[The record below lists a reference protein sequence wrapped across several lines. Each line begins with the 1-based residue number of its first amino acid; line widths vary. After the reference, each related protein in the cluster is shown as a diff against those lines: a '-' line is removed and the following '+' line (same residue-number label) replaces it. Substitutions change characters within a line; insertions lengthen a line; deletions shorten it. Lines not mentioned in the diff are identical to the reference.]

1 MAKAALMVEETE
13 ELEELEVPT
22 GGIGDFV
29 MDEDEAEKVYGD
41 DSEVDA
47 EDAKEDFGDSGI
59 AQFPALAERMAKY
72 GRNEDNMLAHVAEGE
87 LVIPSQFLEDEVIK
101 QRIYDILTE
110 AGVEDPE
117 AYVVGAE
124 SNDLNPTT
132 GLPEFFLKK
141 LFKKV
146 VKGIKKVV
154 KGVIKVIKKIAPIV
168 LPIVLAMTPL
178 GPIYG
183 AAMGSGIGTL
193 LNGGSIK
200 DALKSAL
207 ISGAIGGVTAGFTG
221 NTGSFTGNVGEAA
234 SGFGAR
240 VGQTASGFTEGISSG
255 SFGGFKDSFF
265 ADYVPTPGADLDKA
279 ANVVDSLNPEINPN
293 QSFTDSSVAR
303 LNNTQSAVAVQG
315 PGGGPMTIGPGGE
328 IPAGFKVLGP
338 VETGKTI
345 TTGTKLLDTVVD
357 TGETPGFMD
366 SVKGALNP
374 NDDVGFFEGMKDA
387 FMPGKGTVD
396 PTAGNAEYIAAY
408 DNAMTLPGMDQAGA
422 QAAGK
427 TAQSAAI
434 DAATKAATPGL
445 IRRFAPAAL
454 AGTAIAG
461 GAGFFD
467 VPEMEQANFLDYNS
481 DGTPVTGRDLID
493 EDPGKYLVKN
503 LGQIQLNEETG
514 EYEPITTDLAIMGE
528 DTVGYVPPEQ
538 VAVMPRIDPQQYL
551 TSSTPGGPF
560 ARPYVTAAEGGPI
573 FPRRNGGIAPNEGT
587 AGEDSVRA
595 MLMPGEFVMT
605 TDAVRGLGN
614 GNLNN
619 GIKNMYS
626 VMRNLESRGRQM
638 A

>member
-29 MDEDEAEKVYGD
+29 MDEDDAEKVYGD
-41 DSEVDA
+41 DAEVDA
-47 EDAKEDFGDSGI
+47 EGEEEFGDSGI

-146 VKGIKKVV
+146 VKGIKNVV

-207 ISGAIGGVTAGFTG
+207 ISGAVGGVTAGFTG

-265 ADYVPTPGADLDKA
+265 ADYVPTPGAEVDKA
-279 ANVVDSLNPEINPN
+279 ANIVDSLNPEINPN

-374 NDDVGFFEGMKDA
+374 NDDVGFIEGMKDA

-396 PTAGNAEYIAAY
+396 PAAGNAEYIAAY

-445 IRRFAPAAL
+445 IRRFAPTAL

-481 DGTPVTGRDLID
+481 DGTLVTGRDLID

-538 VAVMPRIDPQQYL
+538 VAVMPQINPQQYGI
-551 TSSTPGGPF
+551 SSTPGGPF

-573 FPRRNGGIAPNEGT
+573 FPRRNGGIAPDEGT